1 MTSNTPSSIV
11 CFKNGYSFICIPV
24 SLQDS
29 SDEDKKSS
37 DQVQSSTLGPLPDE
51 VVHGTIGLQPDHPDK
66 LRILSLSKAP
76 REKKTPS
83 VLDIP
88 EGTEFSVKAYL
99 GANVGKHVRLLFS
112 NQNGTHEED
121 GKIKRVLNAATGSY
135 VVIEG
140 TGATGDTRADMLFDI
155 SLIISIQATVDNRT
169 DGKEPKVLVR
179 YHSTGDGE
187 EDSKAVLSYL
197 TPGLTWAPSY
207 SLVLDKTTK
216 TLKLEGKA
224 CLMCDL
230 SFLEGEIIPEVCLV
244 TGQPNMLYQNISDP
258 LVSNI
263 SASDFVHRLEGG
275 MGQSSYGFGGVTR
288 QTARKSTGPRA
299 PRASEAFGASSRSA
313 LFGAAQVEEAEGIDS
328 GETVEDFFH
337 YVLKNV
343 PIKRDHPI
351 SMDFINKVP
360 SIKYEDVYFVDLNSA
375 DMDNKG
381 AVEVKHAISFKNTT
395 GQPLTT
401 APATVLSKAEPNSKF
416 LVQGLM
422 KYCWP
427 GHDANL
433 EITSTHDV
441 QVNFSVKS
449 AGTTEEKE
457 KDSEYTVYSTL
468 HNCEVVL
475 VNYKQESVKC
485 KVEHSLRGALTVSDP
500 EVKNK
505 IEKIVNYHDIN
516 PHAKYV
522 WEIIVGPQETNKI
535 VFSFIVKERRHQ
547 KVQKGLFN

>member
-1 MTSNTPSSIV
+1 MSNTPSSIV
-11 CFKNGYSFICIPV
+11 CFKNGFSFVCIPV
-24 SLQDS
+24 ILKDS
-29 SDEDKKSS
+29 SDEDKKSN
-37 DQVQSSTLGPLPDE
+37 DQVRLSTLGPLPDE
-51 VVHGTIGLQPDHPDK
+51 VVHGTIGLQPDNPDK
-66 LRILSLSKAP
+66 LQILSLSKAP
-76 REKKTPS
+76 MNKKTPT

-88 EGTEFSVKAYL
+88 EETEFSIQAYL
-99 GANVGKHVRLLFS
+99 EANIGKHVVLNFS
-112 NQNGTHEED
+112 NQDGTHESI
-121 GKIKRVLNAATGSY
+121 GKIKKVLNAATKSF
-135 VVIEG
+135 VVIELND
-140 TGATGDTRADMLFDI
+140 TGADMLIDT
-155 SLIISIQATVDNRT
+155 SLIISVQAAVDNGNDNSQPR
-169 DGKEPKVLVR
+169 VLVR
-179 YHSTGDGE
+179 YHNAGDGE
-187 EDSKAVLSYL
+187 QESKAVLTYL

-207 SLVLDKTTK
+207 SLVLDTATK

-230 SFLEGEIIPEVCLV
+230 SFLEGDIIPEVCLV
-244 TGQPNMLYQNISDP
+244 TGQPNMLYQHITDP
-258 LVSNI
+258 LVSHL
-263 SASDFVHRLEGG
+263 SASDFVNQMEGG
-275 MGQSSYGFGGVTR
+275 RGQSSFGFGGITR

-299 PRASEAFGASSRSA
+299 PMASSNM
-313 LFGAAQVEEAEGIDS
+313 FGAAARSVEEAEGIDS

-343 PIKRDHPI
+343 PIKSDYPI
-351 SMDFINKVP
+351 SMDFINKVS

-441 QVNFSVKS
+441 QVNLAVKS
-449 AGTTEEKE
+449 DTTEEQE
-457 KDSEYTVYSTL
+457 KDSDYTMYSTL

-485 KVEHSLRGALTVSDP
+485 KVEHTLRGALVSSNP
-500 EVKNK
+500 AVKNK
-505 IEKIVNYHDIN
+505 IDKIVSYHDIN

-522 WEIIVGPQETNKI
+522 WEIIAGPQQNNKI
-535 VFSFIVKERRHQ
+535 VFSYILKERRLQ

>member
-1 MTSNTPSSIV
+1 MTPLSSHRSRRPLIV
-11 CFKNGYSFICIPV
+11 DGEKN
-24 SLQDS
+24 
-29 SDEDKKSS
+29 
-37 DQVQSSTLGPLPDE
+37 
-51 VVHGTIGLQPDHPDK
+51 
-66 LRILSLSKAP
+66 
-76 REKKTPS
+76 
-83 VLDIP
+83 
-88 EGTEFSVKAYL
+88 
-99 GANVGKHVRLLFS
+99 S
-112 NQNGTHEED
+112 NQH
-121 GKIKRVLNAATGSY
+121 R
-135 VVIEG
+135 
-140 TGATGDTRADMLFDI
+140 
-155 SLIISIQATVDNRT
+155 
-169 DGKEPKVLVR
+169 VLVR
-179 YHSTGDGE
+179 YQTDSDGKQE
-187 EDSKAVLSYL
+187 SKAVLSYL

-230 SFLEGEIIPEVCLV
+230 DFLEGDIIPEVCLV

-275 MGQSSYGFGGVTR
+275 MGQSSFGFGGVTR

-299 PRASEAFGASSRSA
+299 PRACNATFGATYSMTES
-313 LFGAAQVEEAEGIDS
+313 FGATQVEEAEGIDD

-343 PIKRDHPI
+343 PVKRNHPI

-360 SIKYEDVYFVDLNSA
+360 SIKYEDVYFVDLSSA

-401 APATVLSKAEPNSKF
+401 APATVLSKAVPNSKF

-449 AGTTEEKE
+449 AETTEKQE

-485 KVEHSLRGALTVSDP
+485 KVEHSLRGELTVSDP
-500 EVKNK
+500 EVKSK
-505 IEKIVNYHDIN
+505 IEKIVSYHDIN
-516 PHAKYV
+516 PNAKYV

-535 VFSFIVKERRHQ
+535 VFSFILKERRHQ
-547 KVQKGLFN
+547 KVQKGLFS

>member
-1 MTSNTPSSIV
+1 MSNIPSSIV
-11 CFKNGYSFICIPV
+11 CFKNGYSFVCIPV
-24 SLQDS
+24 ILQDS

-37 DQVQSSTLGPLPDE
+37 DQVQSSILGPLPGE

-76 REKKTPS
+76 KEKKTPQ

-88 EGTEFSVKAYL
+88 EDTEFSIQAYL
-99 GANVGKHVRLLFS
+99 GANVGKYVGLLFS
-112 NQNGTHEED
+112 NQDDQEV
-121 GKIKRVLNAATGSY
+121 GKIKRVLNAANTSY
-135 VVIEG
+135 VVLED
-140 TGATGDTRADMLFDI
+140 TATGADMLLDV
-155 SLIISIQATVDNRT
+155 SLIKSVQAAVDERT
-169 DGKEPKVLVR
+169 DNNEPRVLVR
-179 YHSTGDGE
+179 YHSTGAGE
-187 EDSKAVLSYL
+187 KDSKAVLSYL

-207 SLVLDKTTK
+207 SLVLDKATK

-230 SFLEGEIIPEVCLV
+230 SFLEGDIIPEVCLV

-258 LVSNI
+258 LVSNF
-263 SASDFVHRLEGG
+263 SASDFVNRLEGG
-275 MGQSSYGFGGVTR
+275 MGHSNFGFGGVTR
-288 QTARKSTGPRA
+288 QTARKSRGPRA
-299 PRASEAFGASSRSA
+299 PRACAATFSSS
-313 LFGAAQVEEAEGIDS
+313 FGAAEVEEAEGIDS

-449 AGTTEEKE
+449 DTTENPE
-457 KDSEYTVYSTL
+457 KDGEYVMYSTL

-485 KVEHSLRGALTVSDP
+485 KVEHSLRGAITASDP
-500 EVKNK
+500 DVKSK
-505 IEKIVNYHDIN
+505 IEKIVSYHDIN
-516 PHAKYV
+516 PQAKYV
-522 WEIIVGPQETNKI
+522 WEINVGPQETNKI
-535 VFSFIVKERRHQ
+535 VFSYIVKERRLQ
-547 KVQKGLFN
+547 KVQKGFGGP

>member
-1 MTSNTPSSIV
+1 MSNTPSSIV
-11 CFKNGYSFICIPV
+11 CFKNGYSFVCIPV
-24 SLQDS
+24 ILQES
-29 SDEDKKSS
+29 ADEDKKSS
-37 DQVQSSTLGPLPDE
+37 DQVQSSILGPLPGE

-76 REKKTPS
+76 NEKKTPP
-83 VLDIP
+83 VLDFP
-88 EGTEFSVKAYL
+88 GDTEFSIQAYL
-99 GANVGKHVRLLFS
+99 GANVGKHVCLLIS
-112 NQNGTHEED
+112 NQDDQEV
-121 GKIKRVLNAATGSY
+121 GKIKRVLNAATTSY
-135 VVIEG
+135 VVLEDTT
-140 TGATGDTRADMLFDI
+140 TGADMLLDV
-155 SLIISIQATVDNRT
+155 SLIKAVQAAVDERT
-169 DGKEPKVLVR
+169 DSNEPRVLVR
-179 YHSTGDGE
+179 YHNTGAGE
-187 EDSKAVLSYL
+187 KDSKAVLSYL

-207 SLVLDKTTK
+207 SLVLDRDTK

-230 SFLEGEIIPEVCLV
+230 SFLEGDIIPEVCLV

-263 SASDFVHRLEGG
+263 SASDFVDRLEGG
-275 MGQSSYGFGGVTR
+275 MGHSNFGYGGVTR

-299 PRASEAFGASSRSA
+299 PRAYHLSQQSTGLFGGT
-313 LFGAAQVEEAEGIDS
+313 FGAAEVEEAEGIDS

-375 DMDNKG
+375 DMENKG

-449 AGTTEEKE
+449 DTTENPE
-457 KDSEYTVYSTL
+457 KDGEYVMYSTL
-468 HNCEVVL
+468 HTCEVVL

-485 KVEHSLRGALTVSDP
+485 KVEHSLRGAITASDP
-500 EVKNK
+500 DVKSK
-505 IEKIVNYHDIN
+505 IEKIVSYHDIN
-516 PHAKYV
+516 PQAKYV
-522 WEIIVGPQETNKI
+522 WEINVGPQETNKI
-535 VFSFIVKERRHQ
+535 VFSYIFKERRLQ
-547 KVQKGLFN
+547 KVQKGFGGP